1 MDFKGLFKTKTF
13 WGGLAGLIFMAFLFI
28 NNAATGMEV
37 AATGAICIASIFLR
51 QALPKEVMAKIA
63 EAKPLIA
70 SKTMWASL
78 ITAVGAMGAFVQGE
92 IDLGALI
99 TALSGCLQFLL
110 LRQGLP
116 SSPLPEF
123 DLTGD
128 TPKKE

>member
-13 WGGLAGLIFMAFLFI
+13 WAGLGGLIFMAFLFI
-28 NNAATGMEV
+28 TKAASGMEM
-37 AATGAICIASIFLR
+37 AATGAICIASIFMR
-51 QALPKEVMAKIA
+51 QALPKEVMARVA

-70 SKTMWASL
+70 SKTMWERL
-78 ITAVGAMGAFVQGE
+78 VTAVGAMGAFVQGE

-123 DLTGD
+123 DLTD
-128 TPKKE
+128 EPPDEE